1 MVSNNQF
8 LGREIE
14 PEVGKMLSQLAD
26 KVDELAM
33 FGSRIIEW
41 DIGQSKSGDHQL
53 PAVLFLRNYME
64 LIDSIA
70 ILIRN
75 SSIDPCKSLLR
86 TSLETFFYLDFLLDN
101 EQEKRAMCF
110 LVWNAHRNIKL
121 YKKLD
126 GESELFKEM
135 KSKYEKDR
143 YLKNIEPLVY
153 KEIVDPAL
161 ENSERLLELPSYQP
175 VNSEYLRTKKLRKN
189 PNWYSLYDGPKD
201 IEMLANK
208 SQFAVLYEILYR
220 SWSQSVHGTDIIQ
233 GKVSKNTS
241 GLGEILQI
249 RFPAEAQTIT
259 QYCFN
264 LSIPIFQKFIE
275 KRIPEK
281 NDEFKKWYM
290 EIRKFTLALA
300 DAKIFTVK

>member
-1 MVSNNQF
+1 MISNHQF

-14 PEVGKMLSQLAD
+14 AEVGKMLKQLAE
-26 KVDELAM
+26 KVDELPM

-41 DIGQSKSGDHQL
+41 DISQSKGGDHQL
-53 PAVLFLRNYME
+53 PAVLFLRNFLE

-86 TSLETFFYLDFLLDN
+86 TSLETFFYLDYLLDD
-101 EQEKRAMCF
+101 EQERRAMCF

-126 GESELFKEM
+126 GESELFKQL
-135 KSKYEKDR
+135 KSKYAKDK
-143 YLKNIEPLVY
+143 YLKNIDPFIY
-153 KEIVDPAL
+153 KEIVNPAL
-161 ENSERLLELPSYQP
+161 ENSESLLNLPSYQP
-175 VNSEYLRTKKLRKN
+175 INLEYLRTKNLRKN

-201 IEMLANK
+201 VEELATK
-208 SQFAVLYEILYR
+208 SQFSILYEILYR
-220 SWSQSVHGTDIIQ
+220 SWSQAVHGTDIIQ
-233 GKVSKNTS
+233 GKISKSNS
-241 GLGEILQI
+241 GQGEILQI
-249 RFPAEAQTIT
+249 RFPAEAQSIT

-281 NDEFKKWYM
+281 IDEFKKWYM

-300 DAKIFTVK
+300 DAKIFTIK

>member
-1 MVSNNQF
+1 
-8 LGREIE
+8 
-14 PEVGKMLSQLAD
+14 
-26 KVDELAM
+26 
-33 FGSRIIEW
+33 
-41 DIGQSKSGDHQL
+41 
-53 PAVLFLRNYME
+53 ME